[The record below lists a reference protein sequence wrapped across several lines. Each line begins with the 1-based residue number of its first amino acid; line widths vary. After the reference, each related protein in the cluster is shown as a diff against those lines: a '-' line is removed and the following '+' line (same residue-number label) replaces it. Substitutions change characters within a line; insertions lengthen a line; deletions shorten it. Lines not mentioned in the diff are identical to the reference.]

1 MSVFASLAQEH
12 ALFLEFVA
20 RLERGAAAPDART
33 AARDTRNTLLVL
45 LSALKAHERLE
56 DLVFQEKP
64 DPLLPEAAAALRLVE
79 TQHRALGALRE
90 EALELLRDGTSENG
104 ESMRSLVL
112 RLAKL
117 LRRHFEDEERRLWP
131 SLNALTSRSSLARLD
146 RLAKAHVRATSRDLE
161 RQWAEIG
168 DYLSGER

>member
-12 ALFLEFVA
+12 QLFLELGA
-20 RLERGAAAPDART
+20 RRERSAGAPDARA
-33 AARDTRNTLLVL
+33 AARDTRNILLVL
-45 LSALKAHERLE
+45 LTALKAHERLE
-56 DLVFQEKP
+56 DLVFEEKP
-64 DPLLPEAAAALRLVE
+64 DPLLPEARAALRLVE
-79 TQHRALGALRE
+79 AQHRALGALRE

-104 ESMRSLVL
+104 ASMRALVL

-131 SLNALTSRSSLARLD
+131 SLNALTSRSTLARLD
-146 RLAKAHVRATSRDLE
+146 RLAKAHVRATARDLE
-161 RQWAEIG
+161 RQWEQIG